1 MFNFPKAKLGDV
13 TAITISSPD
22 LEKSLRYY
30 QQLGFAEVQ
39 RMDFPFPWI
48 QISDDA
54 LLIMLRQDKNP
65 YIALTYYTQFIA
77 MDKVI
82 SELESAG
89 IKFSSKPKKVD
100 MVKKYLFQSPD
111 NWNISIVS
119 NIEDI
124 FNQPSGPTML
134 NMPQEDYFKPE
145 KYVNKVCGLYG
156 EFAHPVTDLS
166 KSISFWEKLGFK
178 ALSKHSSP
186 YPWAIISDGLAI
198 VGLHQTKDFSVPTI
212 TFFASDMKNKI
223 EKLKQQGLNNF
234 SEKNDCNIVLTTP
247 EQQKINLFKLGM

>member
-1 MFNFPKAKLGDV
+1 MFNFPRPKLGDV
-13 TAITISSPD
+13 TAITMSSAD
-22 LEKSLRYY
+22 LEKSLQYY

-48 QISDDA
+48 QISDGA

-65 YIALTYYTQFIA
+65 YIALTYYVKPAA

-82 SELESAG
+82 SDLENAG
-89 IKFSSKPKKVD
+89 IKFSSKPKESD
-100 MVKKYLFQSPD
+100 MVKRYLFQSPD

-119 NIEDI
+119 NVEDV
-124 FNQPSGPTML
+124 FKQPPGPTML
-134 NMPQEDYFKPE
+134 NMSQEDYLKPE

-156 EFAHPVTDLS
+156 EFAQPVADLD

-198 VGLHQTKDFSVPTI
+198 VGLHRTNTFSVPTI
-212 TFFASDMKNKI
+212 TFFASDMKDKI
-223 EKLKQQGLNNF
+223 EKLKQQGLDNF
-234 SEKNDCNIVLTTP
+234 HEKNDWNIVLTTP